1 MLFRSARSEASCTA
15 KQFNAEAAFQRD
27 LDRIVRCSIISWH
40 LRHIVCRRALRKVPF
55 GSSASL
61 FSLALM
67 FRLRVVLVAP
77 WHATHMFTRAFLVL
91 ALAQI
96 EVETDCFSRRRLVMH
111 PMKLLWHRLPL
122 VFASPFAL
130 GARGTSSLVER
141 FLDWGSLCTGRIRS
155 LIIITLAS
163 QGHRQH
169 MICHSDIIVQLVK
182 C

>member
-1 MLFRSARSEASCTA
+1 MLHFVMLHFVINSKTIREKCPDARSEASCTA

-111 PMKLLWHRLPL
+111 PMKLMWHRLSL
-122 VFASPFAL
+122 VLASPFAL
-130 GARGTSSLVER
+130 GARGTSSLVTPEC
-141 FLDWGSLCTGRIRS
+141 FLDWGSLCTGYI
-155 LIIITLAS
+155 
-163 QGHRQH
+163 
-169 MICHSDIIVQLVK
+169 
-182 C
+182 